1 MWNKD
6 KSMLLSC
13 CAIRALYVA
22 VAACCVCAPVM
33 VRYYDDTVQLSHGLP
48 SVFVPLLITLYA
60 VVPPAVGALVCL
72 DLLLRNIRRGEPF
85 TQKNVKLL
93 RAISYCCFAGALV
106 FVYFAFLKP
115 FAFVIV
121 FAAAFFGLI
130 LRVVK
135 NCFEQAAA
143 LREENDFTI

>member
-13 CAIRALYVA
+13 CAIRALYALIA
-22 VAACCVCAPVM
+22 VCCAFAPVM
-33 VRYYDDTVQLSHGLP
+33 VRYYDDTMQLSHGLP

-60 VVPPAVGALVCL
+60 VVPPAVAALVCL
-72 DLLLRNIRRGEPF
+72 DRLLHNIKRGEPF
-85 TQKNVKLL
+85 TPKNVKLL
-93 RAISYCCFAGALV
+93 RAISYCCFAAAAM

-121 FAAAFFGLI
+121 FASAFFGII

-143 LREENDFTI
+143 IREENDYTI